1 MKITEKLFGT
11 PKKTAISIICIAALL
26 ILIGG
31 GTVFA
36 VNIIARNTSI
46 GEKKAQY
53 LAFEDAGVES
63 VSAEAVH
70 TQFDFEHGTFVYEIE
85 FVADGTAYEYDIKAS
100 DGTIIKKETEI
111 VSLAQKHG
119 EDNNKGTVST
129 GKAEQNAK
137 PQTNEQ
143 SPKDNDVQISLD
155 AAKNMALSD
164 AGVSSSEITYTK
176 ETLDYEDGIAVYD
189 IEFNTAEYEYEYEI
203 NAVTG
208 EIHSKDTEAR
218 KAMPDSL

>member
-1 MKITEKLFGT
+1 MKITQKLFGT

-46 GEKKAQY
+46 GEKKAQL
-53 LAFEDAGVES
+53 LAFEDAGIES

-85 FVADGTAYEYDIKAS
+85 FVADGTAYEYDVKAS

-119 EDNNKGTVST
+119 EDNN
-129 GKAEQNAK
+129 
-137 PQTNEQ
+137 
-143 SPKDNDVQISLD
+143 QISLD
-155 AAKNMALSD
+155 NAKNMALSD

-176 ETLDYEDGIAVYD
+176 GTLDYEDGIAVYD
-189 IEFNTAEYEYEYEI
+189 IEFNTAEYAYEYEI

-218 KAMPDSL
+218 KAMTDSL